1 MFFNVSCFVFG
12 GGVCEKVFF
21 ALNENSAERQAIKY
35 FARKFDEYE
44 FSVWP
49 ITTTKLKVY

>member
-21 ALNENSAERQAIKY
+21 ALNEKSAERQAIKY